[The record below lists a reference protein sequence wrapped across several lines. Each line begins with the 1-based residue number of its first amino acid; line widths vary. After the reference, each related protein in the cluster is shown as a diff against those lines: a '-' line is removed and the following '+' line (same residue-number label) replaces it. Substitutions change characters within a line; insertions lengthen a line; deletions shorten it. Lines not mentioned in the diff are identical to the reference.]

1 MYYLYAHSSPANLN
15 PYLLTNNE
23 VSLYV
28 STYCL
33 LNHLSEFSQ
42 HAWSIGHERPDDRGT
57 LLITFDNLQTFA
69 QTYPELLI

>member
-1 MYYLYAHSSPANLN
+1 MYYLYAHSSPSSLN

-28 STYCL
+28 STYYL
-33 LNHLSEFSQ
+33 LNRLSEFSQ
-42 HAWSIGHERPDDRGT
+42 FAWSIEHEKPNDRGT
-57 LLITFDNLQTFA
+57 LLATFDNLQTFA